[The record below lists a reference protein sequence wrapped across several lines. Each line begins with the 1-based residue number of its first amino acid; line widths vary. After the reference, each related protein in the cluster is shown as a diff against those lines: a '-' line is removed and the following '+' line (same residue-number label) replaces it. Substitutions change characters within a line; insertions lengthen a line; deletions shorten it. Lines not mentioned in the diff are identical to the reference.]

1 MTLKYPIKL
10 SSSVRDADG
19 IPLALAKT
27 DDGGSAVVGWK
38 NSSWVL
44 SKSFDVSD
52 VMRSPEALE
61 EQLIEW
67 GIIDNK
73 NEPSRLSANEHQLEM
88 LKKLTPDQ
96 IDKAINNAN
105 EHIAVESFFLLLKKY
120 IKLNNI
126 ILDDLKALKVIST
139 IVRDNLNNLEGNTK
153 EILDLAFMN
162 YTNDFPEVNI
172 IYRLTDHK
180 DEKSIESGNTWEES
194 KAELEDLIKKNDEKK
209 IK

>member
-27 DDGGSAVVGWK
+27 EDGGSIVVSWK
-38 NSSWVL
+38 NFSWSIVPED
-44 SKSFDVSD
+44 SFSVSD

-73 NEPSRLSANEHQLEM
+73 NEPSRLSANKRQLEM

-96 IDKAINNAN
+96 IDKAIDRGLYQAA
-105 EHIAVESFFLLLKKY
+105 IDSTYMLFKKY
-120 IKLNNI
+120 IKSQEVKFDPEKAMNVLRPIVQNN
-126 ILDDLKALKVIST
+126 L
-139 IVRDNLNNLEGNTK
+139 DNLEENRKQILEA
-153 EILDLAFMN
+153 AFTA
-162 YTNDFPEVNI
+162 YSKNI
-172 IYRLTDHK
+172 
-180 DEKSIESGNTWEES
+180 N
-194 KAELEDLIKKNDEKK
+194 
-209 IK
+209 